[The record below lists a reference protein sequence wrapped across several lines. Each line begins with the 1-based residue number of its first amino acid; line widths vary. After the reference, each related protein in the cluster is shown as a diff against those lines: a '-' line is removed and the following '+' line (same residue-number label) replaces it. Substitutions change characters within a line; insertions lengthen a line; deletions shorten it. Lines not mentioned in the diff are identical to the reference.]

1 VKLSD
6 IPRGAHAVLAEFGNS
21 ALHLQLLAMG
31 VNPGTSV
38 RLVRRMP
45 LRGNLYL
52 EIGNRRLVLRH
63 SEAEQ
68 LLVAKSV

>member
-1 VKLSD
+1 VKLSE
-6 IPRGAHAVLAEFGNS
+6 IPKGAKVVLAEFGNT

-31 VNPGTSV
+31 VNPGSTV
-38 RLVRRMP
+38 TLIRRMP

-52 EIGNRRLVLRH
+52 QIGTRRLVLRH
-63 SEAEQ
+63 AEAEQ